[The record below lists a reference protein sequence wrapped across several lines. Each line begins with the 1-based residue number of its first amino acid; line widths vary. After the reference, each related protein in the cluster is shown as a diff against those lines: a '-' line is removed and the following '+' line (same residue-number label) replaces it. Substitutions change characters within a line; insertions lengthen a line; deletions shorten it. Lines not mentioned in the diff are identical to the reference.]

1 MNGEFVLALD
11 FSGKRAPTGSDSL
24 AAQSSG
30 LPCIEFRGGGVG
42 GRWEKKQLIFD
53 ISKGL
58 FLFIS
63 VTEVYVTGET
73 TKQA

>member
-1 MNGEFVLALD
+1 M
-11 FSGKRAPTGSDSL
+11 
-24 AAQSSG
+24 
-30 LPCIEFRGGGVG
+30 
-42 GRWEKKQLIFD
+42 EKKQLIFD

-63 VTEVYVTGET
+63 VIEVYVTGET

>member
-1 MNGEFVLALD
+1 MESSSWLWTFRVSAHPLVQTAWQRRVQV
-11 FSGKRAPTGSDSL
+11 FPAPK
-24 AAQSSG
+24 
-30 LPCIEFRGGGVG
+30 FREWGG
-42 GRWEKKQLIFD
+42 WEKKQLIFD